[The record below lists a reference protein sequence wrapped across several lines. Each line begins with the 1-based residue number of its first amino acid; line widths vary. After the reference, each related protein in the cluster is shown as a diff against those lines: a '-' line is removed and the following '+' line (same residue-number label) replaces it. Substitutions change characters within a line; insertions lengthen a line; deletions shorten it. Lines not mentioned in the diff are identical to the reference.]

1 MKRVLMEIGV
11 PKEIKDQEFRI
22 GMTPTMVQAFTSNGH
37 IVKVQKDAGKRIGFD
52 NEMFEKAGAKVVST
66 IEEVYDSEMVVKVK
80 EPQPEEYP
88 LLKEGQILFCYLHLA
103 PDPEQLKALIKQ
115 KIVGI
120 AYETVTQDG
129 KGLPLLTPMSEIA
142 GRLSIQAGAMALQMV
157 HGGSGTLM
165 GGVPGVPP
173 AEVVIIGGGI
183 VGTQAAHMAVGL
195 GADVTILDRD
205 LERLRYLDNIFR
217 GRVKLIYSSPEIIGK
232 LLKHTDLVVGAVL
245 ICGKHAPLLVTE
257 EMIQSMK
264 KGSVLVD
271 VAIDQG
277 GCFATSKPTTHSDPI
292 FIKHDVV
299 HYCVAN
305 IPGAVASTATKALV
319 NATFPYAFAIANKG
333 YKKALAD
340 DPHLL
345 NGLNVYRS
353 LVTNE
358 AVAQDLNY
366 DYTDPKK
373 ALGI

>member
-1 MKRVLMEIGV
+1 MEIGV